1 MDLLK
6 ILEEVVHPA
15 LGEKNIVELGMVDG
29 VVEKDG
35 KVEVT
40 LGFPKKPDPSGKRRQ
55 QPWCFRCG
63 P

>member
-15 LGEKNIVELGMVDG
+15 LGEKNIVADE
-29 VVEKDG
+29 
-35 KVEVT
+35 
-40 LGFPKKPDPSGKRRQ
+40 PSSFAVISKRR
-55 QPWCFRCG
+55 PFSNVKYSVN

>member
-40 LGFPKKPDPSGKRRQ
+40 LGFPKKPDPLKDYLVGATKGLRSR
-55 QPWCFRCG
+55 
-63 P
+63 